1 MAPIESL
8 LWRRLRIH
16 QIYGANTDVGKTIF
30 STFLCNA
37 ASNHRGAER
46 VAYLKPVSTG
56 AEDEAD
62 TKSLEGIINQSSFS
76 HIKRFAPSASTDVL
90 YQYDIPC
97 SPHTAALASGRIY
110 PIEYL
115 RTQPIP
121 SDHALL
127 RKIQNVAAEQAK
139 LGHGWLFLE
148 TAGGVHS
155 PGPSGTSQ
163 AELYAPLRSPV
174 ILVGDSR
181 LGGISQ
187 TISSYESLK
196 IRGYD
201 VASVLLFQ
209 NDQYNN
215 DGYLEE
221 YLYKQGKIPVTTV
234 PEPPARN
241 SNHDEDNQ
249 ALAAYYRNVDSS
261 DKISKVVENLDQR
274 AEDRV
279 SQLQSMSERAHKT
292 IWYPFTQ
299 QKLLSPNSIST
310 IDSAHGDYFQ
320 VYKPQN
326 DTESSD
332 RPLLQ
337 PAFDGSASWWTQGL
351 GHGSSQ
357 LTMAAA
363 YAAGRYGHVMFA
375 EAIHEPAL
383 TLAEKILQGTQ
394 NPRLTR
400 TFYTDN
406 GSTGCEV
413 AIKMALRAS
422 RDRYGW
428 DVNDK
433 IEILGLKGSYHG
445 DTIGA
450 MDASEP
456 CTFNEKVDWYQG
468 KGYWFDYPTVN
479 CTNGKWVVH
488 VPEPLREHLGNGEDF
503 ESLSHVFDISSRS
516 QSAVLDKYET
526 YVQLVLEKLG
536 KQGRKFGGLM
546 MEPVILGAGGMIFVD
561 PLFQRALV
569 NAVRKSAHLIGNA
582 QVQPTNDNDWSGLP
596 VIHDEVFTGLY
607 RLGRFTSSSFLGVHP
622 DIAVNAKLLTGGLLP
637 LCVTLASESIFN
649 TFESDDKSDALLHGH
664 SYTAHAIGCQVAL
677 ESLDELQAMDTQG
690 DWNWARNSNWKET
703 AASHDSATT
712 PEVWSVWSREFVTE
726 VSQKTDQVS
735 GIWALGSVLAIS
747 MRDADGAGYKSK
759 AAAKL
764 QATLKQAEPWS
775 MHTRVLG
782 NVFYIMAS
790 QKTSQE
796 AVEEMQERLLHG
808 LEQTS

>member
-37 ASNHRGAER
+37 ASNHRGGADR

-56 AEDEAD
+56 PRDEAD
-62 TKSLEGIINQSSFS
+62 SN
-76 HIKRFAPSASTDVL
+76 HIKRFAPSTSTEVL

-97 SPHTAALASGRIY
+97 SPHTAAIASGR
-110 PIEYL
+110 
-115 RTQPIP
+115 PIP

-127 RKIQNVAAEQAK
+127 RKIQEAAARQAE
-139 LGHGWLFLE
+139 LGPGWLFLE

-163 AELYAPLRSPV
+163 AELYAPLRSSV
-174 ILVGDSR
+174 LLVGDSR

-221 YLYKQGKIPVTTV
+221 YFDKQGKIPVTTI
-234 PEPPARN
+234 PGPPAQH
-241 SNHDEDNQ
+241 SNRDEDVM
-249 ALAAYYRNVDSS
+249 ALAAYYSHTGSS
-261 DKISKVVENLDQR
+261 NKIGKVVETLDKLAQ
-274 AEDRV
+274 DRI
-279 SQLQSMSERAHKT
+279 SQLESMSERAFKT

-299 QKLLSPNSIST
+299 QKLLSPGSIST

-320 VYKPQN
+320 IYKSQ
-326 DTESSD
+326 DTAKSSNK
-332 RPLLQ
+332 PLIQ

-351 GHGSSQ
+351 GHASSQ
-357 LTMAAA
+357 LTLAAA

-375 EAIHEPAL
+375 EAVHEPAIA
-383 TLAEKILQGTQ
+383 LAENLLRGMQ

-400 TFYTDN
+400 AFYTDN

-428 DVNDK
+428 DVKDK

-488 VPEPLREHLGNGEDF
+488 VPEPLREHLGDGEEF
-503 ESLSHVFDISSRS
+503 ESLSHVFDVSSRS
-516 QSAVLDKYET
+516 KTAVLQMYET
-526 YVQLVLEKLG
+526 YVRLVLERLG
-536 KQGRKFGGLM
+536 KQGHKFGGLM

-569 NAVRKSAHLIGNA
+569 NAVRKSTHLIGNA
-582 QVQPTNDNDWSGLP
+582 HAQPTGENDWSGLP

-607 RLGRFTSSSFLGVHP
+607 RLGRFTPSSFLGVHP
-622 DIAVNAKLLTGGLLP
+622 DITVHAKLLTGGLLP
-637 LCVTLASESIFN
+637 LCLTLASDSIFK

-664 SYTAHAIGCQVAL
+664 SYTAHAIGCNVAVETL
-677 ESLDELQAMDTQG
+677 NELQTMDTRG
-690 DWNWARNSNWKET
+690 DWNWARNSNWREGPVPSSSQDN
-703 AASHDSATT
+703 AAL
-712 PEVWSVWSREFVTE
+712 PEAWSVWSRDFVTE
-726 VSQKTDQVS
+726 VSKRTDKVS
-735 GIWALGSVLAIS
+735 GVWALGSVLAIT
-747 MRDADGAGYKSK
+747 MRDADGGGYKSK
-759 AAAKL
+759 AATNF
-764 QATLKQAEPWS
+764 QAALKQGEAWS
-775 MHTRVLG
+775 VHSRVLG

-796 AVEEMQERLLHG
+796 TVEEMERKLLYC
-808 LEQTS
+808 LEKI